1 MVFVNR
7 ALPLGA
13 HGSLDYGWRVMK
25 SVFIPLVEDDEV
37 SEEVQVERE
46 NERRQRALDDYGIV
60 EEPEPDIAL
69 EIDMRGDELGTDP
82 DELRP
87 MLNMSGEPDFQHER
101 EGTIAE
107 LSSNEVL
114 CERTQ
119 LYVPVNRECLCG
131 ETHGR
136 VLSAHVRVSAQ
147 NAVSNKHINISTK
160 EKVMENWTKLTVYK
174 ISQPGQYGD
183 CAVTFQLQ
191 NGVSQFEY
199 MKPALIAQLGIEEG
213 SILEVEHVIGT
224 GPLKRSYV
232 KDGIEVSLSNPQQ
245 RVNLAGTINNV
256 GKRVGL
262 VAGSTVAK

>member
-1 MVFVNR
+1 M
-7 ALPLGA
+7 
-13 HGSLDYGWRVMK
+13 Y
-25 SVFIPLVEDDEV
+25 IPLEGLLEPAEPK
-37 SEEVQVERE
+37 S
-46 NERRQRALDDYGIV
+46 LDDYGVV
-60 EEPEPDIAL
+60 EEPESDIGL
-69 EIDMRGDELGTDP
+69 EIDMRGQEMGTDP

-87 MLNMSGEPDFQHER
+87 MLNMSGEPEQHER
-101 EGTIAE
+101 EGTIAA
-107 LSSNEVL
+107 LSVNEVL

-136 VLSAHVRVSAQ
+136 VLSAPACVSAQ
-147 NAVSNKHINISTK
+147 NAVSNKHINISIE

-199 MKPALIAQLGIEEG
+199 MKPALIAQLGIQEG

-224 GPLKRSYV
+224 GQLKRSYV

>member
-1 MVFVNR
+1 
-7 ALPLGA
+7 
-13 HGSLDYGWRVMK
+13 
-25 SVFIPLVEDDEV
+25 
-37 SEEVQVERE
+37 
-46 NERRQRALDDYGIV
+46 
-60 EEPEPDIAL
+60 
-69 EIDMRGDELGTDP
+69 
-82 DELRP
+82 
-87 MLNMSGEPDFQHER
+87 
-101 EGTIAE
+101 
-107 LSSNEVL
+107 
-114 CERTQ
+114 
-119 LYVPVNRECLCG
+119 
-131 ETHGR
+131 
-136 VLSAHVRVSAQ
+136 
-147 NAVSNKHINISTK
+147 
-160 EKVMENWTKLTVYK
+160 MENWTKLTVYK